1 LKKVGK
7 ERKLCYQKE
16 DKPMPKINNHPLHWI
31 KWTLVS
37 LLALALLAGVGFY
50 FRPVSYL
57 NAWTYLQEDLTGVES
72 RSVQVGGHRVHYLAE
87 GPASGPVVV
96 LVHGLGANAEY
107 WRNLAPYLTQSGFRV
122 YIPDLLGYGRSEQ
135 PADFSYSVRDE
146 ATVVVGF
153 MDALGLKQVELGGWS
168 MGGWIAVL
176 VAAEHP
182 ERVSRLML
190 FDAAGLNVQ
199 PTFDTALFT
208 PSTIAQLNELEALLS
223 PQPQPIPAFV
233 ARDLL
238 RNFRLNGWVV
248 QRALA
253 TMLTGQDAVDS
264 LLPQFKTPVLLVWG
278 SLDQITPPSD
288 GEMMHRLI
296 PQSQL
301 DVIPGCGHMAPIEC
315 SAALGPK
322 LVAFAQQ

>member
-1 LKKVGK
+1 MTKTA
-7 ERKLCYQKE
+7 
-16 DKPMPKINNHPLHWI
+16 NHPLHWF
-31 KWTLVS
+31 KWTLSS
-37 LLALALLAGVGFY
+37 LFALALLAGAGFY

-57 NAWTYLQEDLTGVES
+57 NAWTYLHEDLTGIES
-72 RSVQVGGHRVHYLAE
+72 RTVQVDGHGVHYLAE
-87 GPASGPVVV
+87 GPANGPAVV

-107 WRNLAPYLTQSGFRV
+107 WSNLAPYLAQSGFRV
-122 YIPDLLGYGRSEQ
+122 YIPDLIGYGRSER

-146 ATVVVGF
+146 AGVVVGF

-176 VAAEHP
+176 VAGQHP

-190 FDAAGLNVQ
+190 FDAAGLNAP

-208 PSTIAQLNELEALLS
+208 PSTVAQLDELEALLS

-233 ARDLL
+233 ARDIL
-238 RNFRLNGWVV
+238 RNFRRNGWVV

-253 TMLTGQDAVDS
+253 TMLTAQDVIDGV
-264 LLPQFKTPVLLVWG
+264 LPQLKIPVLLVWG
-278 SLDQITPPSD
+278 SLDRITPLD
-288 GEMMHRLI
+288 RGETMHRLI

-301 DVIPGCGHMAPIEC
+301 DVFAGCGHMAPIEC

-322 LVAFAQQ
+322 VVAFAQQ

>member
-7 ERKLCYQKE
+7 ERKFCYPKE
-16 DKPMPKINNHPLHWI
+16 AKLMTTTTNRRSHWF

-37 LLALALLAGVGFY
+37 LLALALFAGVGFY
-50 FRPVSYL
+50 LRPISYL
-57 NAWTYLQEDLTGVES
+57 NEWTYLQEDLSGIES
-72 RSVQVGGHRVHYLAE
+72 RSVEVAGHRVHYLAE
-87 GPASGPVVV
+87 GPADGPAVV

-107 WRNLAPYLTQSGFRV
+107 WRNLAPYLARSGFRV
-122 YIPDLLGYGRSEQ
+122 YIPDLIGYGRSER

-146 ATVVVGF
+146 AGVVVGF

-176 VAAEHP
+176 VAGQHP

-190 FDAAGLNVQ
+190 FDAAGLNAP

-208 PSTIAQLNELEALLS
+208 PSTVAQLDELEALLS

-233 ARDLL
+233 ARDIL
-238 RNFRLNGWVV
+238 RNFRRNGWVV

-253 TMLTGQDAVDS
+253 TMLTAQDVIDGV
-264 LLPQFKTPVLLVWG
+264 LPQLKIPVLLVWG
-278 SLDQITPPSD
+278 SLDRITPLD
-288 GEMMHRLI
+288 RGETMHRLI

-301 DVIPGCGHMAPIEC
+301 DVFAGCGHMAPIEC

-322 LVAFAQQ
+322 VVAFAHE